1 MKKNRNNVSQSD
13 EVCVVLFCK
22 NLKGTTTEGT
32 EALRATQSKD
42 ANISLRTQSNCPSL
56 SIEGDEIRS

>member
-1 MKKNRNNVSQSD
+1 MWYI
-13 EVCVVLFCK
+13 FCK